1 MLIFFKGSNLKFGEI
16 CDYKYRFNRGKC
28 YRLLTSENVESTIYC
43 ATGMRCKYLLLL
55 WLVISLLTQ
64 DILLNHDPGTLVLNS
79 E

>member
-1 MLIFFKGSNLKFGEI
+1 MIINIGLIEQNATV
-16 CDYKYRFNRGKC
+16 
-28 YRLLTSENVESTIYC
+28 LTSENVESTIYC